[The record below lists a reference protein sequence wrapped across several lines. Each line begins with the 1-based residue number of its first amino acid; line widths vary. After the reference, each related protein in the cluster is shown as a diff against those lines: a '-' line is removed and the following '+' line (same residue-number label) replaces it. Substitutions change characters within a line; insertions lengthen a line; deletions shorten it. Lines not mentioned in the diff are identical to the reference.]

1 MKNVVIALGLVVLV
15 SACGGRSG
23 GGLGGGLGG
32 GVDLATN
39 TDLSAK
45 RNGPQ
50 SQDPYG
56 RGTALAPK

>member
-23 GGLGGGLGG
+23 GGFGGGSGV

-45 RNGPQ
+45 QNGPQ
-50 SQDPYG
+50 YTRPLRS
-56 RGTALAPK
+56 RHSART